1 MSTHRE
7 QIVQVWFYDQ
17 APQRLKHLLRKDSE
31 WVVLIPPGS
40 ASGEME
46 TLFLRLH
53 ASRNAV
59 CRHTLADGSILFS
72 GRGHTS

>member
-31 WVVLIPPGS
+31 WVVLIPPSS

-46 TLFLRLH
+46 ALFLRLH
-53 ASRNAV
+53 AGRNPV

>member
-7 QIVQVWFYDQ
+7 PIVQVWFYDQ
-17 APQRLKHLLRKDSE
+17 APPRLKHLLRKDSE

-46 TLFLRLH
+46 TLVLRLH
-53 ASRNAV
+53 AGRNPV